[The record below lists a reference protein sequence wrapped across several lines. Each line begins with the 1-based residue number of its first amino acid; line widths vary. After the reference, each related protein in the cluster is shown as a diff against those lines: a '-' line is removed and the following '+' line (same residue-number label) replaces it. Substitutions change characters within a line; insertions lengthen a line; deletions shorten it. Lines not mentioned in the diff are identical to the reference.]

1 MAWSAN
7 SMSVESGDRQP
18 VRRLLPYIPLIDRYI
33 AGRTLRPFA
42 LSLGVVLAALLLERV
57 LRIFDLLAL
66 KGGPYSIVIEMAANL
81 VPYYLGLAL
90 PAAFFL
96 SVFLAIAGM
105 GDDNELDALLATGWS
120 ITRLSRPFFAIGLAF
135 SIFCLFLFGFL
146 QPYTRYGYEALLY
159 TATNAAWDAHVQPA
173 TFIDARQGM
182 TLSADSVD
190 ISGRNLT
197 GVFVRKQTP
206 NGDQVTTAPE
216 GYLLLSNKGTE
227 INLYLENGTT
237 LESRSGSRPYV
248 VHFNGLKSA
257 VNLIRG
263 QHPFRARGDSEREL
277 TLFELR
283 HELGDPKDAA
293 VSPHRLASEFQGRI
307 VRTLSLPILPL
318 VAVPLAMAA
327 KRRRRTSGMII
338 AALLL
343 LAYQHILQLGESLA
357 DIGRVPAIPA
367 LWVPFILFTIFG
379 VWLFRNSRERPGDN
393 PMTHAVD
400 WMLEFTAAIGR
411 PFKRLRRKAAT

>member
-1 MAWSAN
+1 MNAEGA
-7 SMSVESGDRQP
+7 DHRP

-33 AGRTLRPFA
+33 AVRTLRPFA

-57 LRIFDLLAL
+57 LRLFDLLAL
-66 KGGPYSIVIEMAANL
+66 KGGPYSIVIEMAASL
-81 VPYYLGLAL
+81 IPYYLGLAL

-120 ITRLSRPFFAIGLAF
+120 ITRLSRPFFAIGLVF
-135 SIFCLFLFGFL
+135 SVFCLFLFGFL

-173 TFIDARQGM
+173 TFIDAREGM

-197 GVFVRKQTP
+197 GVFVRKKTP
-206 NGDQVTTAPE
+206 NGEQVTTAPQ
-216 GYLLLSNKGTE
+216 GYLVLSDKGTE
-227 INLYLENGTT
+227 INLYLEDGTT
-237 LESRSGSRPYV
+237 LENRTTGRPYII
-248 VHFNGLKSA
+248 HFTGLKSA

-283 HELGDPKDAA
+283 RELGDPKNT

-343 LAYQHILQLGESLA
+343 LAYHHILQLGESLA

-367 LWVPFILFTIFG
+367 LWVPFALFTVFG
-379 VWLFRNSRERPGDN
+379 IWLFRNSRERPGDN

-400 WMLEFTAAIGR
+400 WMLEFIAAIGHS
-411 PFKRLRRKAAT
+411 FKRLRRKADA

>member
-1 MAWSAN
+1 MTGDAN
-7 SMSVESGDRQP
+7 TAKANGDR
-18 VRRLLPYIPLIDRYI
+18 RSLWGFMPYIPLIDRYI
-33 AGRTLRPFA
+33 AVRTLRPFI
-42 LSLGVVLAALLLERV
+42 LSVSVVLIALLLERV
-57 LRIFDLLAL
+57 LRLFDLLAL
-66 KGGPYSIVIEMAANL
+66 KGGPYSVVIELAANL

-105 GDDNELDALLATGWS
+105 GDDNELDALLASGWS
-120 ITRLSRPFFAIGLAF
+120 ITRMSRAFFAIGVLFA
-135 SIFCLFLFGFL
+135 ILNLFLFGFL

-173 TFIDARQGM
+173 TFIDARQGL

-190 ISGRNLT
+190 ISGRTLT
-197 GVFVRKQTP
+197 GVFVRKKTP
-206 NGDQVTTAPE
+206 NGEQVTTAPS
-216 GYLLLSNKGTE
+216 GYLVLSDKGTQ

-237 LESRSGSRPYV
+237 LENREGGRPYV
-248 VHFNGLKSA
+248 IHFNGLKSA

-263 QHPFRARGDSEREL
+263 QRPFRARGDSEREL

-283 HELGDPKDAA
+283 RELHDPKNTI
-293 VSPHRLASEFQGRI
+293 SPRRLASEFQGRI

-343 LAYQHILQLGESLA
+343 LAYHHILQLGESLA

-367 LWVPFILFTIFG
+367 LWVPFVFFTAFG
-379 VWLFRNSRERPGDN
+379 IWLFRNSRERPGDN

-400 WMLEFTAAIGR
+400 WVLDLIAAIGR
-411 PFKRLRRKAAT
+411 PFQRLRRKAAT